1 MTRLLLRRLLLL
13 LPTLLGVTL
22 LTFALSRAAPGG
34 PLAFLSSID
43 GGHRLTDEELL
54 EARRLRGFDRPL
66 HEQYLAWLGAAV
78 RGDFGVSEARGGRP
92 VAELFRERAGTTV
105 AMQSIAALLIY
116 LLGVPLGAWCAVQ
129 AGTRRER
136 WVGALLFIL
145 HALPAVVIGTFLVA
159 WLCVGSGAP
168 LPLLW
173 TSAPRELTG
182 IGRLVHWAEHALLPI
197 SCLVLA
203 SLTGVARY
211 ARAGLVETLRQPW
224 IRALRARGLPERR
237 VLWVHALRTGI
248 LPLVT
253 LLSSLFPWLVTGSVA
268 VETLFSIP
276 GLGSFAFE
284 SVRDRDDPAVMA
296 NALLVG
302 TVTWLGFLVS
312 DLLHAWLRGG
322 EAAR

>member
-1 MTRLLLRRLLLL
+1 VTRLLLRRLLLL

-34 PLAFLSSID
+34 PLAFLATSET
-43 GGHRLTDEELL
+43 GRGLTAAELA
-54 EARRLRGFDRPL
+54 EARRARGFDRPL
-66 HEQYLAWLGAAV
+66 HQQYITWLGAAA

-92 VAELFRERAGTTV
+92 VAELLRERVGTTV
-105 AMQSIAALLIY
+105 ALQSIAALLIY
-116 LLGVPLGAWCAVQ
+116 LLGVPIGAWCAVQ
-129 AGTRRER
+129 AGTRSER
-136 WVGALLFIL
+136 WAGALLFCL
-145 HALPAVVIGTFLVA
+145 HALPAVVIGTFLIA
-159 WLCVGSGAP
+159 WLCVGAGAP

-173 TSAPRELTG
+173 KSVPTG
-182 IGRLVHWAEHALLPI
+182 VTGLARLAHWAEHAFLPI
-197 SCLVLA
+197 ACLVLA

-276 GLGSFAFE
+276 GLGSFVFE

-296 NALLVG
+296 NALMVG
-302 TVTWLGFLVS
+302 AVTWFGFLVS

-322 EAAR
+322 EQAP